1 MPLWDAAAGL
11 LSGGSSLGNLGAG
24 GSSSAAAGPVSAG
37 PVVVN
42 VAGFGSKSSGSASS
56 SARDFP
62 AAGGTAYSDETGM
75 PAMPSWVL
83 PAAGVA
89 LVLVLALSIV
99 KR

>member
-1 MPLWDAAAGL
+1 MPFWDAAAGL
-11 LSGGSSLGNLGAG
+11 LGGGGGLSGLA
-24 GSSSAAAGPVSAG
+24 SSAPSQATAGPVSAG

-42 VAGFGSKSSGSASS
+42 VAGFGSKASGSASS

-62 AAGGTAYSDETGM
+62 AQGGIAYPDETGL
-75 PAMPSWVL
+75 PSWVV

-89 LVLVLALSIV
+89 LVLVLVLAIV